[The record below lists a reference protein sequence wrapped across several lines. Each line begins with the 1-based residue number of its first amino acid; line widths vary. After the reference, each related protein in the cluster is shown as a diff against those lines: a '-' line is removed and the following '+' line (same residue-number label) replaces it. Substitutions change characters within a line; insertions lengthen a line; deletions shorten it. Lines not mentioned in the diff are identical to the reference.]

1 MTGGTDEMEIE
12 DIHVF
17 EVLNSRFRHRILR
30 KLTEPKSVK
39 TLAESLDVPV
49 TRLYYHVNQLA
60 DAGLIRVVEERK
72 VGAMIERIYQT
83 AARSFRPGKKLL
95 ESGGDPAEMARIAA
109 AVVLDPAR
117 FDAEAM
123 LTRHF
128 EEQTPEPDLPANL
141 GRGQSM
147 MNRSRAEAFAKRLE
161 DLLDEFQEDNE
172 GDEAMEFSFS
182 FVFTPVGGFE

>member
-1 MTGGTDEMEIE
+1 
-12 DIHVF
+12 
-17 EVLNSRFRHRILR
+17 
-30 KLTEPKSVK
+30 
-39 TLAESLDVPV
+39 
-49 TRLYYHVNQLA
+49 LA

-128 EEQTPEPDLPANL
+128 EEQMTEPDLPANF
-141 GRGQSM
+141 GRGQVM
-147 MNRSRAEAFAKRLE
+147 MNRSRAEAFARRLE
-161 DLLDEFQEDNE
+161 DLLDEFGEEDE
-172 GDEAMEFSFS
+172 GDEATEFSFS
-182 FVFTPVGGFE
+182 FVFTPVGGSD